1 MTKARPPPAIAPM
14 LQAIEDAGDSYA
26 AEHVLALLL
35 LIKKSIPFF

>member
-1 MTKARPPPAIAPM
+1 VTKPRPPPTIAPM

-26 AEHVLALLL
+26 ADVLALLS